1 MSVCRE
7 IKVIAYSL
15 YICSIY
21 RCLRKRH
28 LMEVKGL
35 GVENVLLYG
44 DVSVG
49 VENELRALGM
59 IVERI

>member
-1 MSVCRE
+1 
-7 IKVIAYSL
+7 
-15 YICSIY
+15 
-21 RCLRKRH
+21 
-28 LMEVKGL
+28 MEVKGL